1 MLTKKEWDHE
11 WQKVTQ
17 VLRPGDLVTLKS
29 RAYLDGYYHAV
40 FFYETACSR
49 RLGNAPVKSVPDDF
63 LGENAPK
70 WCHEMY
76 LHFDLT
82 EWFKMG
88 WYDGEGDSVW

>member
-40 FFYETACSR
+40 FFMR
-49 RLGNAPVKSVPDDF
+49 RPARGASVPDDF

-70 WCHEMY
+70 WCHKMY
-76 LHFDLT
+76 LDFDLT

-88 WYDGEGDSVW
+88 WYDGEGDYLTDL